1 MTEQTAFQSLPLRE
15 ELLSAMRVI
24 GFSTM
29 TSVQQRAI
37 PIALSGKDVIA
48 KASTGSGKTLAF
60 GLPIL
65 QQLDATQ
72 RAPSSIVLCPT
83 RELAEQVAEQL
94 RDAAKHLANTKIL
107 TLCGGVPMPPQIA
120 SLSHGANIIVGTPGR
135 ILDHLSKRRLDL
147 SRVTHLVLDEAD
159 RMLDMGFED
168 ALAAVLQ
175 SVPDSAQCLLFSAT
189 FPPEVESIVNGLAP
203 TAERV
208 DVTEAE
214 VLPDIQ
220 QLIYRVDNKLRVETL
235 KAVITE
241 YQPPRCIVF
250 CATKD
255 ETQRVTDELQA
266 SGFLAVCLHGDL
278 EQRERTEM
286 LAMFSA
292 DCAQVLIATDVAARG
307 LDIEDVPL
315 VVNFRV
321 SEDVST
327 HVHRIGR
334 TGRAG
339 KAGLAVSL
347 MAAQDEIFVAR
358 IEEHFNQSI
367 PSKGAQSLRFH
378 ANRIVPPAF
387 NMVIIKGG
395 KKEKLRPGDILGAL
409 TQDAQVPNEDI
420 GKIKITATTSY
431 VAIKQRSIKRTLA
444 FFRDGKIKGKRLRAR
459 KIAIV

>member
-266 SGFLAVCLHGDL
+266 SGFSAVCLHGDL

-292 DCAQVLIATDVAARG
+292 DCAIVLIATDVAARG